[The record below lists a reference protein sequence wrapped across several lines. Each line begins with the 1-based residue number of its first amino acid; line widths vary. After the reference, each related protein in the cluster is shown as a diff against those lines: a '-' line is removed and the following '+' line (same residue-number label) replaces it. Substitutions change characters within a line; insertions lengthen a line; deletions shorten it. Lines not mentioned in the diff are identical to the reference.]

1 MHNGLNVP
9 AHVAIE
15 AVHKAETQAVEYR
28 TRAIQFANLALDI
41 ARSEHETGVPS
52 GTMYEALGDIYLTLV
67 KAENRNEDED
77 EIVED
82 DLNIRQEFR
91 NGEQGTYFSTEEWDL
106 RDEVELTLTVSM
118 THTYTSDVTIT
129 VERAEY
135 DEYIRTRDMD
145 AFLNEHVDEVHEQ
158 MMEADYECD
167 WHCESIEEN

>member
-52 GTMYEALGDIYLTLV
+52 GTMYEALGDIYLALV
-67 KAENRNEDED
+67 NEENRNEDED

-82 DLNIRQEFR
+82 ALVIRHDFR
-91 NGEQGTYFSTEEWDL
+91 NGEQGKYFTPEEFDL
-106 RDEVELTLTVSM
+106 PDDE
-118 THTYTSDVTIT
+118 D
-129 VERAEY
+129 
-135 DEYIRTRDMD
+135 DD
-145 AFLNEHVDEVHEQ
+145 
-158 MMEADYECD
+158 
-167 WHCESIEEN
+167 